1 MEESSR
7 LGKYKDFIK
16 RHPILFNLLLMFIA
30 GCGVVW
36 ITLVALDV
44 WTGHGKYEVVPNMR
58 GLTYNQATAALAAAG
73 LKVELSDS
81 IYDEHTQP
89 GTVLDQSPRPNTK
102 VKPNRVV
109 YLTVNAFSPKMVSIP
124 NLADMSLRQARSVLE
139 GIGIKHIREHY
150 VPSEYRD
157 LVIGAKFNGIS
168 LQPGARIPASATVTI
183 EVGGGLPDEED
194 SVAVAEAI
202 SEDIEASEL
211 DIN

>member
-1 MEESSR
+1 
-7 LGKYKDFIK
+7 
-16 RHPILFNLLLMFIA
+16 MFIA

-58 GLTYNQATAALAAAG
+58 GLTYNQASAALAAAG
-73 LKVELSDS
+73 LNVELSDS

-109 YLTVNAFSPKMVSIP
+109 YLTVNAFSPKMVSVP
-124 NLADMSLRQARSVLE
+124 NLADMSLRQARSMLE
-139 GIGIKHIREHY
+139 GIGIKHIKEYY

-157 LVIGAKFNGIS
+157 LVLGAKFNGIS

-183 EVGGGLPDEED
+183 EVGGGLPDEDD
-194 SVAVAEAI
+194 SIAVAEAI
-202 SEDIEASEL
+202 SDDLEASEL